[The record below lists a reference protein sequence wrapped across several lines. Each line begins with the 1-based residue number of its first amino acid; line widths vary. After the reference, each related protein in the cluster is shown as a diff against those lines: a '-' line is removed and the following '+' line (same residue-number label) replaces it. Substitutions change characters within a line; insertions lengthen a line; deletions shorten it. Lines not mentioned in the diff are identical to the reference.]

1 MSWRRVSFSFWLL
14 VGQLDLVN
22 TEPLCPT
29 TPAVL
34 DWDAVG
40 RVPGEV
46 TVDHAG
52 ATARVV
58 RVDDEADPAD
68 DVVHRV
74 RSRALEQPVD
84 REQELVS
91 DMPVERS
98 RERRVVERRTRH
110 RVVLA
115 GRQLVVLIPV
125 RSE

>member
-14 VGQLDLVN
+14 VGQLDSVHS
-22 TEPLCPT
+22 EPLCPT

-46 TVDHAG
+46 TVDHTG

-74 RSRALEQPVD
+74 RSRALEESVH
-84 REQELVS
+84 REQELVT
-91 DMPVERS
+91 DVPVESS
-98 RERRVVERRTRH
+98 RELRVVERRARH
-110 RVVLA
+110 RVVMPD
-115 GRQLVVLIPV
+115 R
-125 RSE
+125 